1 MFFRITRL
9 VTFALI
15 ATFSLANEREDRK
28 QKINDIFDNDSDFMR
43 GFETGLFLRTK
54 GGSIEEYGCAAPA
67 SESQNRD
74 DVFAQ
79 VKSAI
84 NTATMTLKLDPIVKD
99 TFNVIVEFLDGFS
112 AFLDVL
118 SPTSQMDW
126 YCTGMTFG
134 L

>member
-1 MFFRITRL
+1 
-9 VTFALI
+9 
-15 ATFSLANEREDRK
+15 
-28 QKINDIFDNDSDFMR
+28 MR

-67 SESQNRD
+67 TEHDNSKDN
-74 DVFAQ
+74 VFAQ

-84 NTATMTLKLDPIVKD
+84 STATMTLKLDPIVKD